1 MSSWQNWESL
11 ACSCPCYEAVNWPQA
26 VELIWEFSAKPLTEF
41 GASRLSFF
49 HNRNN
54 VLTALPEEM
63 EALKRLHT
71 INLAFN
77 R

>member
-1 MSSWQNWESL
+1 MAPDRVADL
-11 ACSCPCYEAVNWPQA
+11 G
-26 VELIWEFSAKPLTEF
+26 EFSTKTLTKF
-41 GASRLSFF
+41 SACCLSSSG
-49 HNRNN
+49 NRNN

-63 EALKRLHT
+63 EALKKLHT

>member
-1 MSSWQNWESL
+1 M
-11 ACSCPCYEAVNWPQA
+11 APDF
-26 VELIWEFSAKPLTEF
+26 ELIREFSTKPLSKF
-41 GASRLSFF
+41 SSCCFSFCA
-49 HNRNN
+49 NRNN

-63 EALKRLHT
+63 EALQRLHT